1 MPPEEEARTW
11 PAIGNA
17 LYRCLFVCRVCF
29 RPEQLETQKRQ
40 GDMRAASRVLKG
52 ICVSALAGLCLVGCS
67 GSSGI
72 LPEETTFVQSPFEG
86 YDDAYAAF
94 ADVSVQETTLGQ
106 LFNSGYDVST
116 FPNVQ
121 SLSYLDLIALFL
133 PHDSITF
140 ADLDPALRA
149 CLEAR
154 LTCKGYQLTP
164 SHVQHERIGSVM
176 LDVLNFKRT
185 EVRTGWQ
192 AEAIF
197 VLHDDVVVY
206 KLWSGTRRLS
216 ETRQKRNPLGPFQNL
231 GGTFTG
237 AVRSAI
243 N

>member
-1 MPPEEEARTW
+1 MLTVF
-11 PAIGNA
+11 G
-17 LYRCLFVCRVCF
+17 
-29 RPEQLETQKRQ
+29 
-40 GDMRAASRVLKG
+40 
-52 ICVSALAGLCLVGCS
+52 LAGCS

-72 LPEETTFVQSPFEG
+72 LPEEITFVQSPFEG

-94 ADVSVQETTLGQ
+94 TDVSIQETTLGQ

-121 SLSYLDLIALFL
+121 SLSYLDLIELFL

-149 CLEAR
+149 CFEAR
-154 LTCKGYQLTP
+154 LTCKGYQLSP

-185 EVRTGWQ
+185 EVRTGWE

-231 GGTFTG
+231 GGTFSG
-237 AVRSAI
+237 AVKSAI